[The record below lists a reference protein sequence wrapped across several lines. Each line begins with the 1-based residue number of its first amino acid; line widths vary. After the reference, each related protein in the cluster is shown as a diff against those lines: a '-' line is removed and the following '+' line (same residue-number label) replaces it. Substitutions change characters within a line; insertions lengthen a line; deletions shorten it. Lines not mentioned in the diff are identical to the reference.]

1 MEDVWSHIGEFLTNK
16 EIFLTSTTN
25 KEINRGLIFNK
36 KDMLKKLKEDI
47 FIKHTCD
54 NCCPCLLEGFY
65 QRLIED
71 FKLKRYICS
80 LIERKSSPS
89 WLYKYID

>member
-16 EIFLTSTTN
+16 EVFRASAVN
-25 KEINRGLIFNK
+25 KEMKQGLFYNK
-36 KDMLKKLKEDI
+36 REMLKKFKDDI

-54 NCCPCLLEGFY
+54 NCCPCLLENFY
-65 QRLIED
+65 QKIIDD

-80 LIERKSSPS
+80 LVEGKHTPS
-89 WLYKYID
+89 WLALYI